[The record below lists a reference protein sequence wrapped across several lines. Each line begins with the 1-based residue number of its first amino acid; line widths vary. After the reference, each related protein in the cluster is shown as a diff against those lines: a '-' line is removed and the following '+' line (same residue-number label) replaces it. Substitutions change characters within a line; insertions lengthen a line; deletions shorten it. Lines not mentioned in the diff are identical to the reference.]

1 VENSKMAPWKYKTFH
16 SSGLI
21 NGCMTMPKGWNT
33 PTEKGVANH
42 SVDLFTEIAIYEQK
56 RWVMDRLL
64 GLRQLA
70 DHQFQLGKQRIK
82 SSLDDITSY
91 FLSWRNHIIT
101 ATSFVATIIVGL
113 LTLEPF
119 KSISSLFV
127 EMMVIDVL
135 VGLLAF
141 IVLSVIR
148 GKVLEKTTDINNAII
163 DVDNLRSAITAELL
177 RGLLFIDSVT
187 IEELGFI
194 SSYVRFISILTT
206 VRIVKAMK
214 NAYNSCSIP
223 DKIKKNFREF
233 GTLDLKKINEVIAQI
248 TANQPMFNEIKHRLK
263 FAEVDKLLK
272 EYNDLINENGA

>member
-1 VENSKMAPWKYKTFH
+1 
-16 SSGLI
+16 
-21 NGCMTMPKGWNT
+21 
-33 PTEKGVANH
+33 
-42 SVDLFTEIAIYEQK
+42 
-56 RWVMDRLL
+56 
-64 GLRQLA
+64 
-70 DHQFQLGKQRIK
+70 
-82 SSLDDITSY
+82 
-91 FLSWRNHIIT
+91 
-101 ATSFVATIIVGL
+101 
-113 LTLEPF
+113 
-119 KSISSLFV
+119 
-127 EMMVIDVL
+127 MMVIDVL